1 MLASMAQVLI
11 GCTGL
16 LGILLGYLGP
26 ITIVPTISHVG
37 LSLVDVALRFCEKH
51 WGITAL

>member
-1 MLASMAQVLI
+1 MLASLAQVLI

-16 LGILLGYLGP
+16 LGILLDYLGP
-26 ITIVPTISHVG
+26 ITIVPTISLVG
-37 LSLVDVALRFCEKH
+37 LSLVDVALFFCQKH